1 MLTLPGWPR
10 GYPAAGTAPAFLL
23 MRHAR
28 NTLVLAV
35 AVLSW
40 PSTAFAQS
48 DTATLNASVASLVR
62 LSVSSS
68 SLTFPDSDPDTIP
81 LVPASPAVI
90 SITAKSRTPP
100 GGEVT
105 LTVEATDDLR
115 SGVTTIPAS
124 SITWTAT
131 GPGFVS
137 GTLGRTPQTVAS
149 WTGSGVRTGTQ
160 TFLFQNLWT
169 YSIGTYT
176 VTMIFTLSAA

>member
-1 MLTLPGWPR
+1 
-10 GYPAAGTAPAFLL
+10 

-28 NTLVLAV
+28 HILVLTA
-35 AVLSW
+35 AVLFW
-40 PSTAFAQS
+40 PSTAAAQS
-48 DTATLNASVASLVR
+48 DTATLNASVVSLVR

-81 LVPASPAVI
+81 FVPASPAVI
-90 SITAKSRTPP
+90 TITAKSRTPP

-115 SGVTTIPAS
+115 SGVTTIPVS

-160 TFLFQNLWT
+160 AFLFRNLWT
-169 YSIGTYT
+169 YPIGTYT